1 MKKSLKY
8 LFIFILL
15 IMCLSGCGRADKE
28 TSFDII
34 SELCKANFAPSS
46 EKEYMD
52 VYNKYKGTCISEEE
66 LTKFFDIGKTVH
78 TNVKISNYRC
88 SYVVNGISEVESY
101 EAIMKLDNGSIYS
114 NIKVTFRLDKN
125 KIVNTTI
132 EYLTE

>member
-1 MKKSLKY
+1 MKK
-8 LFIFILL
+8 IVNMFILVFIVFSL
-15 IMCLSGCGRADKE
+15 TACGRADKE

-101 EAIMKLDNGSIYS
+101 EARMKLDNGSIYS